1 MHRQD
6 LKIYEDR
13 RRPVLRLTADET
25 NLGIINKAGM
35 AARMVGWSDEKRRTV
50 LREASHN
57 HFENLMQTLSKYF
70 VLEDEGKTKCIDHD

>member
-6 LKIYEDR
+6 LKIYEDK
-13 RRPVLRLTADET
+13 RRPVLRLTADECET

-35 AARMVGWSDEKRRTV
+35 AARMAGWSDEKRRTV

-57 HFENLMQTLSKYF
+57 HCENLMQTLSKYF
-70 VLEDEGKTKCIDHD
+70 VLEDERKN